1 MCPRWVEYV
10 SVLRQAYSKNSRP
23 DNEKFVTKRFLFL
36 WAAGKPRQTCQ
47 NDEDI
52 GQRMLM
58 FYIELRG
65 SFSDSAYSLERD
77 CALRATGT
85 SQPHMPLPADDP
97 LVGGELA

>member
-65 SFSDSAYSLERD
+65 HLAILLVLSNEIVHSARQEDHDLTCPCPRMIH
-77 CALRATGT
+77 L
-85 SQPHMPLPADDP
+85 
-97 LVGGELA
+97 